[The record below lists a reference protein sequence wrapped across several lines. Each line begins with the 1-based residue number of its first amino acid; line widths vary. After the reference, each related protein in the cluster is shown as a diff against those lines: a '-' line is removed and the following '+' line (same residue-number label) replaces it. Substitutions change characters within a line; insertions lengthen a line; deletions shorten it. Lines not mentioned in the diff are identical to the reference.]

1 MDTPVYGEITF
12 SKTGDILTDYD
23 KDSQSFI
30 YDNDQIAGAVY
41 GLYADENIKKDD
53 GTFVWKKDELIDQ
66 KTTTKEKEI
75 YFTRK
80 DMDGK
85 ETTNFYLGKYY
96 IKEIKSPT
104 GYIKDQEKH
113 EVELT
118 WDTTAGSINDIRDDD
133 KVPDKEDSFGNEDNN
148 VSTGI
153 YVLEK
158 GEKLNQKI
166 KDAESVTFTWKSA
179 PEGAVTTDVS
189 QNKDGTYCALE
200 RWWRLLYLKSK
211 SRTGHLHECNII

>member
-1 MDTPVYGEITF
+1 MDDAEEKSFELSGESTSIKITYDNAGNGSCRFEQMDTPVYGEITF

-75 YFTRK
+75 HFTRK

-96 IKEIKSPT
+96 VKEIKSPT
-104 GYIKDQEKH
+104 GYIKDQENMK
-113 EVELT
+113 
-118 WDTTAGSINDIRDDD
+118 
-133 KVPDKEDSFGNEDNN
+133 
-148 VSTGI
+148 
-153 YVLEK
+153 
-158 GEKLNQKI
+158 
-166 KDAESVTFTWKSA
+166 
-179 PEGAVTTDVS
+179 
-189 QNKDGTYCALE
+189 
-200 RWWRLLYLKSK
+200 
-211 SRTGHLHECNII
+211 